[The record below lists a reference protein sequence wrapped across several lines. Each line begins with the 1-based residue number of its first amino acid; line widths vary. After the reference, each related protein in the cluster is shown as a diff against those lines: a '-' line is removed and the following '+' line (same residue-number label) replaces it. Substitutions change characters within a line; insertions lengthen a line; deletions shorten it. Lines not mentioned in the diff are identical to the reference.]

1 MTGPDV
7 TAPLLQERLDM
18 PIFEYKCQDCGHV
31 TEVLQK
37 SRKSTK
43 QTCEKCDGSNMKRLL
58 SGFAV
63 GQGKSSAPTCDSC
76 ASLPSCGG
84 CPGGTCSLS

>member
-1 MTGPDV
+1 
-7 TAPLLQERLDM
+7 M
-18 PIFEYKCQDCGHV
+18 PIFEYKCGQCGHV
-31 TEVLQK
+31 TEVLTK
-37 SRKSTK
+37 SRRAARP
-43 QTCEKCDGSNMKRLL
+43 TCEKCGGSEMTKLL

-63 GQGKSSAPTCDSC
+63 GQGKSAGGASCDSC